1 MKQEQKQQTITR
13 AAELAYEEDCTQ
25 VVGLDETGTWVI
37 RSWEDPTSSQLTDA
51 VKVSADGPEE
61 D

>member
-1 MKQEQKQQTITR
+1 MTKQQATTR

-25 VVGLDETGTWVI
+25 VVGKDETGTWVI
-37 RSWEDPTSSQLTDA
+37 RSWEDPESSQLNQA
-51 VKVSADGPEE
+51 FNVNADGPE